1 MPNDRLKSYL
11 NLHLIVFIWGFTA
24 VLGALITIAADAI
37 VWYRMLFAALFLGL
51 YVFFSKKSFRIP
63 WTSLLHLTFVG
74 LLIALHWIFFF
85 HAIHVSNVSI
95 TLSVF
100 SLGAFLASL
109 LEPLFYGRKVLWYEV
124 FFGLVI
130 IAALSIIMRVE
141 VNYFEGMLFALVSI
155 VLGVLFTLYNGKL
168 IQKHDSAV
176 ITFYEF
182 LAGVLFISCYFL
194 LQNKFT
200 LDFFTVSINNWLL
213 LLVLSSV
220 CTAYAFTASVKVMK
234 QLSPY
239 TVMLTT
245 NLEPVYGIILAYF
258 IIGGK
263 EKMSGSFYAGAII
276 IILTVILNGVLKH
289 QLNKKIKKNN
299 SNIEENGFCTTK

>member
-1 MPNDRLKSYL
+1 MPKDRLKSYF

-24 VLGALITIAADAI
+24 ILGAMITIAADVI
-37 VWYRMLFAALFLGL
+37 VWYRMLLASLFLA
-51 YVFFSKKSFRIP
+51 VFIFFRRKSFCIP
-63 WTSLLHLTFVG
+63 WQSMLQLAFVG

-85 HAIHVSNVSI
+85 HAIHISNVSI

-109 LEPLFYGRKVLWYEV
+109 LEPLFYSRKVLWYEV
-124 FFGLVI
+124 FFGLI
-130 IAALSIIMRVE
+130 IVAALSIIMRVE
-141 VNYFEGMLFALVSI
+141 LAYFEGMLFALVSI
-155 VLGVLFTLYNGKL
+155 LLGVLFTLFNGKL

-182 LAGVLFISCYFL
+182 IAGFLFISGYFVY
-194 LQNKFT
+194 QNKFT
-200 LDFFTVSINNWLL
+200 ATFFEVSDRNWVLL
-213 LLVLSSV
+213 FILSSV
-220 CTAYAFTASVKVMK
+220 CTAYAFTASVRVMK

-245 NLEPVYGIILAYF
+245 NLEPVYGIVLAYF

-263 EKMSGSFYAGAII
+263 EKMSPSFYAGAVV
-276 IILTVILNGVLKH
+276 IILIVILNGILKH
-289 QLNKKIKKNN
+289 RRNLR
-299 SNIEENGFCTTK
+299 TK